1 MIALIFFLAVAAVL
15 LALLFL
21 LGRRAPMAEGSS
33 QALLDARNALQT
45 LQLDLLALNLVQNIF
60 SQEDL
65 KYVSTYTPKEIQ
77 QMFAEERKRI
87 ALAWVSEIYRQVIC
101 LEHFHRGYARHFTR
115 LKFTTELALALDF
128 AVLRLQCGALYVLLY
143 LRGPYASSY
152 MAGKTI
158 AAAVRVCA
166 ISGKSLAFL
175 TPAGPGPIAE
185 DSAPG
190 RLAG

>member
-1 MIALIFFLAVAAVL
+1 MIALIFFLVVAAAL
-15 LALLFL
+15 LILLFL

-60 SQEDL
+60 SQNDL
-65 KYVSTYTPKEIQ
+65 EYVTTHTPTEIQ

-87 ALAWVSEIYRQVIC
+87 ALAWVSEIYRQVVC
-101 LEHFHRGYARHFTR
+101 LQHFHRGYARHFTH
-115 LKFTTELALALDF
+115 LKLTTELALALDF
-128 AVLRLQCGALYVLLY
+128 AVLRLQCRALYLL
-143 LRGPYASSY
+143 LRLWGPYASSY

-175 TPAGPGPIAE
+175 TPAGPRPIPE
-185 DSAPG
+185 DSARG
-190 RLAG
+190 SVAG